1 MDNREMPADGK
12 TPDKG
17 MLERH
22 AKRRALEQRAK
33 AQAQNASS
41 PGDDGSVDADNDTE
55 SKRKRDSL

>member
-22 AKRRALEQRAK
+22 ARRRALEQRAK
-33 AQAQNASS
+33 AQAQDVTNK
-41 PGDDGSVDADNDTE
+41 DEDGSAEAGNEAE